1 MSGPELKAPA
11 AQTAQSIPELVAGFI
26 EEYPD
31 DEETLLFRNWFA
43 ERYGQNLAAV
53 IFFGSCLS
61 EKSKSATSFKD
72 FIVVVD
78 KYRKTGNNPVKWLS
92 HWTLPPDLFH
102 LELQKGGSRHEC
114 KYYLIST
121 RQLEDATGPGAKDL
135 YILGRLSKR
144 IAVIYHRDQES
155 LELIVQAQARAMR
168 RAAEISLAL
177 LEVFDLEKFIK
188 AVMRLSYLAETRL
201 EDERKVD
208 TLYAAHEQFYRQI
221 YGRVLNDIISQ
232 GMVRPE
238 GESHAPAWRAIGAK
252 IPSARREVDEFLVT
266 SRKRFKARWPKMIIT
281 VDNWLDQLLAKL
293 DRTYGIKI
301 EIPAW
306 ERPIILITGW
316 RHYFRLKKQGKIHE
330 HNAQK

>member
-1 MSGPELKAPA
+1 MAGPEFKEPA
-11 AQTAQSIPELVAGFI
+11 AQKAGSIPELIAGHI
-26 EEYPD
+26 QEYPD

-43 ERYGQNLAAV
+43 EKYGQNLVAV

-78 KYRKTGNNPVKWLS
+78 KYRKTGKNPVKWLS

-102 LELQKGGSRHEC
+102 LSLQKDGTRHEC

-121 RQLEDATGPGAKDL
+121 PQLLDATGPRARDL
-135 YILGRLSKR
+135 YLMGRLSKR
-144 IAVIYHRDQES
+144 IAVIFYRDQAG
-155 LELIVQAQARAMR
+155 LGLVVQAQAQALR
-168 RAAEISLAL
+168 RAAELSLAL
-177 LEVFDLEKFIK
+177 LDGFDLEQFIK

-208 TLYAAHEQFYRQI
+208 SLYDAHPEFYRRV
-221 YGRVLNDIISQ
+221 YSRVLDEIVAQ
-232 GMVRPE
+232 GMVRSD
-238 GESHAPAWRAIGAK
+238 GENRWRAVREKAPFSRKEIDDFLAK
-252 IPSARREVDEFLVT
+252 

-281 VDNWLDQLLAKL
+281 VDNWLDQLLGKL
-293 DRTYGIKI
+293 ERTYGIKL
-301 EIPAW
+301 EIPPW
-306 ERPIILITGW
+306 ERPVILITGW

-330 HNAQK
+330 HNPEE